1 MSSLFNFFT
10 YPLELPPFGNNLS
23 YISDNT
29 NEITQISSVMACL
42 NNENIFTG
50 NIVDSIKLGS
60 IAASAA
66 QFNLGA
72 FGVDFNG
79 LTQAIE
85 EANLIKEPLG
95 NILSYSSD
103 SANEISQITSAM
115 ACLNTEN
122 IFTDNI
128 VDSINMGLIAAS
140 SAQYQLDAFEVGF
153 NGLTQ
158 AIEEANR
165 LKEALDNNLL
175 SSIYNNVGTNLPN
188 FYNWNILG
196 ATITEAIGMQET
208 LVSDFPAVSPLAV
221 YKDYKRILYELKW
234 FPRAILTV
242 GIRSFYKLINVL
254 SNIDE
259 EYNHLEEHID
269 NEIEAFFTENDIKRI
284 NKSWANSELEE
295 FIVRILGESLN
306 AYLRGEYVLTISTLA
321 TMWEC
326 LILKKLHI
334 TNRQKP
340 KLTNKQFKE
349 LVSENDYEV
358 VFSNYYFDFIVSQC
372 EGVDN
377 LVDGVPNRHSIAHG
391 WYRNYPTKK
400 AALNAILLTDFII
413 NLEPKVIKKFI
424 NYEYQCV
431 F

>member
-1 MSSLFNFFT
+1 MSSLINFFT

-29 NEITQISSVMACL
+29 NEISQITSAMACL
-42 NNENIFTG
+42 NTESIFTD
-50 NIVDSIKLGS
+50 NIVDSINMGS
-60 IAASAA
+60 IAASVA
-66 QFNLGA
+66 QFQLDA

-79 LTQAIE
+79 LIQAIE

-95 NILSYSSD
+95 NILPYISD
-103 SANEISQITSAM
+103 SANEILQITSAM

-128 VDSINMGLIAAS
+128 IDSINTGLIAAET
-140 SAQYQLDAFEVGF
+140 AQFQLDAFGVGF
-153 NGLTQ
+153 NGLNQ

-165 LKEALDNNLL
+165 LIEVLDNNLL
-175 SSIYNNVGTNLPN
+175 SSIYNNVGTISPN
-188 FYNWNILG
+188 FYNWYNTLG
-196 ATITEAIGMQET
+196 LTITEAIGMQKT

-221 YKDYKRILYELKW
+221 YKVYERILYKLKW
-234 FPRAILTV
+234 FPGAILTV

-259 EYNHLEEHID
+259 EDNHLEEHIEHID
-269 NEIEAFFTENDIKRI
+269 SEIESFFTENDIKRI
-284 NKSWANSELEE
+284 NNNWANSELEE

-306 AYLRGEYVLTISTLA
+306 AYLRGEFALTISTLA

-340 KLTNKQFKE
+340 KLTNQQFKE
-349 LVSENDYEV
+349 LVLENDYEV

-372 EGVDN
+372 EGVDDI
-377 LVDGVPNRHSIAHG
+377 VDGVPNRHSIAHG

-400 AALNAILLTDFII
+400 AALNAILFTDFII
-413 NLEPKVIKKFI
+413 NLEPKVIK
-424 NYEYQCV
+424 EGL
-431 F
+431 